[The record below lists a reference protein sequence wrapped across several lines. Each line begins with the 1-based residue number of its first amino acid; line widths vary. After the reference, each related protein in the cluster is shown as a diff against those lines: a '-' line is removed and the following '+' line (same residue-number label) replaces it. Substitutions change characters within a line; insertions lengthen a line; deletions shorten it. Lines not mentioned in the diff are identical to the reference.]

1 MAQQAAATEA
11 EESIVIDLRNPG
23 RAALLAWLW
32 PGAGNL
38 YQRRYGK
45 GTLFMVCI
53 LALYF
58 FGLKISHGHA
68 VYASWTKEDKRWQY
82 FCQVGVGAPALPALI
97 QAALVFHDKKP
108 LFGGLLAPPH
118 QPVDPDGPDELAQWH
133 LEMSSGFDMGT
144 LYTMIAGLLNVLVI
158 YDALAGPF
166 IASSEKE
173 KASEKEPT
181 DEAA

>member
-1 MAQQAAATEA
+1 
-11 EESIVIDLRNPG
+11 
-23 RAALLAWLW
+23 
-32 PGAGNL
+32 
-38 YQRRYGK
+38 
-45 GTLFMVCI
+45 
-53 LALYF
+53 
-58 FGLKISHGHA
+58 
-68 VYASWTKEDKRWQY
+68 
-82 FCQVGVGAPALPALI
+82 
-97 QAALVFHDKKP
+97 
-108 LFGGLLAPPH
+108 
-118 QPVDPDGPDELAQWH
+118 VDPDGPDELAQWH